1 MLETEIKKLS
11 AQIEQLN
18 SNFEKFF
25 NAATLEAQTEPKAE
39 PKAEAQTEPKAEPK
53 AEAQTEP
60 KAEPKAEAQTEPK
73 AEPKAEPEAQPEAQP
88 EPGIT
93 GDDVRQ
99 LCLEKSRENKENKAK
114 IKAILSDLG
123 AKLVSDL
130 NEEGLVIARNKIGA
144 L

>member
-25 NAATLEAQTEPKAE
+25 NSATSQ
-39 PKAEAQTEPKAEPK
+39 
-53 AEAQTEP
+53 
-60 KAEPKAEAQTEPK
+60 
-73 AEPKAEPEAQPEAQP
+73 PEAQPEAQP
-88 EPGIT
+88 EQQPEAQPEQQPEQQPETQPEQQPETSVT

-114 IKAILSDLG
+114 IKAVLSDLG

-130 NEEGLVIARNKIGA
+130 NDEGLTVARNKIGA

>member
-25 NAATLEAQTEPKAE
+25 NATTLQPEPE
-39 PKAEAQTEPKAEPK
+39 
-53 AEAQTEP
+53 
-60 KAEPKAEAQTEPK
+60 
-73 AEPKAEPEAQPEAQP
+73 AEPEAEAGAEPEAEAEAEP
-88 EPGIT
+88 EAEPEAEAGIT

>member
-53 AEAQTEP
+53 AEPE
-60 KAEPKAEAQTEPK
+60 AEA
-73 AEPKAEPEAQPEAQP
+73 EAQPEA
-88 EPGIT
+88 GIT

-114 IKAILSDLG
+114 IKAILSDLS